1 MFFPIGDDQIKGGH
15 KPYFS
20 YAFIALNVMVFLYQF
35 SLGIEAGNEFVWNFG
50 AIPANVSS
58 GNNYLT
64 IFSSMFM
71 HGGWMHLIGNMAF
84 LWVFADNIEAVIGN
98 TYFFIFYILGGVA
111 ATMAHVLI
119 DPSSTIPTVGASGA
133 IAAVLGAYI
142 VMFPSSKI
150 KLLLVIFMR
159 VFRWPAIAF
168 LGIWIGQQLLNG
180 FGSLGVD
187 TSGGG
192 TAWWAH
198 IGGFVFGAFVG
209 LYLRKQYDT
218 PRNYASGEMPS
229 LPGRRRSA

>member
-1 MFFPIGDDQIKGGH
+1 MFFPIGDDQIEGGY

-20 YAFIALNVMVFLYQF
+20 YAFIALNVLVFLYQF
-35 SLGIEAGNEFVWNFG
+35 SLGPASGNQFVWDFG
-50 AIPANVSS
+50 AIPNNISH
-58 GNNYLT
+58 GHNYLT
-64 IFSSMFM
+64 IFSAMFM

-98 TYFFIFYILGGVA
+98 VFFPIFYLVGGVA
-111 ATMAHVLI
+111 AALTHVLI
-119 DPSSTIPTVGASGA
+119 DPLNNIPMVGASGA
-133 IAAVLGAYI
+133 IAAVLGGYI

-180 FGSLGVD
+180 FGSLGIQ
-187 TSGGG
+187 TNNGG

-198 IGGFVFGAFVG
+198 IGGFAFGALVG
-209 LYLRKQYDT
+209 FYLRKQYDT
-218 PRNYASGEMPS
+218 PGNYASGAMPQ
-229 LPGRRRSA
+229 LPGRRA

>member
-1 MFFPIGDDQIKGGH
+1 MFFPIGDDQIKGGFF
-15 KPYFS
+15 PYFS
-20 YAFIALNVMVFLYQF
+20 YAFIGLNVLVFLYQF
-35 SLGIEAGNEFVWNFG
+35 SLGPEAGNQFVWDFG
-50 AIPANVSS
+50 AIPNNVSH

-84 LWVFADNIEAVIGN
+84 LWVFADNIESVIGS
-98 TYFFIFYILGGVA
+98 TFFFIFYILGGVA
-111 ATMAHVLI
+111 ATMTHVMI

-150 KLLLVIFMR
+150 KLLLVVFMR

-168 LGIWIGQQLLNG
+168 LGIWIVQQLFSG
-180 FGSLGVD
+180 FGSLGID
-187 TSGGG
+187 SNNGG

-198 IGGFVFGAFVG
+198 IGGFAFGALVG

-218 PRNYASGEMPS
+218 PGNYASGAMPS
-229 LPGRRRSA
+229 LPGRFS